1 MEAFAIRVSPMLL
14 AYADQLKAPLKMSTT
29 AEVIREAVDQ
39 LAGWFQL
46 PRYQAERLQ
55 KEMAVRGL
63 HIIEYV
69 QETLARRYEALADA
83 AADER
88 GRRR

>member
-1 MEAFAIRVSPMLL
+1 VDG
-14 AYADQLKAPLKMSTT
+14 ADSEVTGVLREPGGHPSTT
-29 AEVIREAVDQ
+29 AEIIREAVDQ

-55 KEMAVRGL
+55 KEMAARGL

-69 QETLARRYEALADA
+69 QETLARRYETLADA